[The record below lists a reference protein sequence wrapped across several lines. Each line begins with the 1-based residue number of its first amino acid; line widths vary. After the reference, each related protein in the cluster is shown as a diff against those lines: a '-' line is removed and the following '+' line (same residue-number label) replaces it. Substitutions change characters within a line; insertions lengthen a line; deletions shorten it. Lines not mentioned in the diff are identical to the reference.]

1 MPSLLIVS
9 QLAWVIASWST
20 TVVMITALLKTGTPY
35 AGRFAICWALAI
47 ASIIE
52 GFAFSLSAVDSHLM
66 DFTQSDDLGL
76 KATFVLFQV
85 TQAGFGWFKTLAML
99 RVTST
104 KPATESM
111 WTICL
116 LGPFLGLVAAMCV
129 LMNYDWSLKV
139 AQGIFVLAF
148 ESYTVVYLIATIRM
162 YAGLSGARD
171 WCFSAST
178 FALQEKEFDPAGR
191 KVLLLSGVIGLVV
204 LHIWQLYFTLTKSA
218 NHDKFLTIKCF
229 VSVPFL
235 WSQAYAIF
243 HLAKSKLFEPA
254 YSKLD
259 EKKLLDEKT
268 VGRENRYRSASQ
280 TVPTILIS

>member
-1 MPSLLIVS
+1 MVS

-148 ESYTVVYLIATIRM
+148 ESYTVVYLIATIRV

-171 WCFSAST
+171 WCFSASA
-178 FALQEKEFDPAGR
+178 FAPQEKEFDPAGR
-191 KVLLLSGVIGLVV
+191 KVLLLIGVIGLVV
-204 LHIWQLYFTLTKSA
+204 LHVLQLYLTLTKSA
-218 NHDKFLTIKCF
+218 TLTNFLTIKCF
-229 VSVPFL
+229 VSVPLL

>member
-1 MPSLLIVS
+1 
-9 QLAWVIASWST
+9 
-20 TVVMITALLKTGTPY
+20 
-35 AGRFAICWALAI
+35 
-47 ASIIE
+47 
-52 GFAFSLSAVDSHLM
+52 
-66 DFTQSDDLGL
+66 
-76 KATFVLFQV
+76 V

-129 LMNYDWSLKV
+129 LMNYGWSLNV
-139 AQGIFVLAF
+139 AGGIFILAF
-148 ESYTVVYLIATIRM
+148 ESYTFVYLIATVRV
-162 YAGLSGARD
+162 YAGLGGARFP
-171 WCFSAST
+171 CGART
-178 FALQEKEFDPAGR
+178 LQEKEFDPAGR
-191 KVLLLSGVIGLVV
+191 RVFLLIGVIGLVV
-204 LHIWQLYFTLTKSA
+204 LHIWQLSFTLTESA

-235 WSQAYAIF
+235 WIQAYAIF

-259 EKKLLDEKT
+259 ENKLLDEKT
-268 VGRENRYRSASQ
+268 VGRSNRFAFPEYTGPALRSCPSSPHTAFASSFCAQ
-280 TVPTILIS
+280 